1 MRGGGVPVWLVSTLP
16 TSFES
21 RSRLRRKQMQC
32 TDPSAS
38 HEVLASNH
46 SQLAPSG
53 FSPEG
58 VPAFLWVSDAFARAA
73 RQALQACANP
83 TSWGLTGLGAAGGFG
98 GRTVRCICHTPAHL
112 PLFFAGY
119 LRESPSLPLL
129 YSNFCNVCTSL
140 GPPTII
146 VMWQVL
152 PASHGNF

>member
-1 MRGGGVPVWLVSTLP
+1 MWMCWGGGVPVWLVSTLP

-83 TSWGLTGLGAAGGFG
+83 TSWGLTGLGRLHAVEGLSEP
-98 GRTVRCICHTPAHL
+98 T
-112 PLFFAGY
+112 
-119 LRESPSLPLL
+119 SPSSPGLELTP
-129 YSNFCNVCTSL
+129 
-140 GPPTII
+140 GPQNQWL
-146 VMWQVL
+146 MDAKFEADKEL
-152 PASHGNF
+152 